1 MVRALTEENLIS
13 LSLHHHQVSLPF
25 SSQEKPWMGRSLR
38 IMTGQAKRHNEEIQ
52 EAPHIVLVKQDQTS
66 QKHPISRMAVI
77 PGVRWARS
85 QCPVGPLTPSR
96 WARFRCPVGPF
107 PLSRCSVP
115 CWPVGPLSRFAL
127 VRWPLSMP
135 LLPISKAQSCGG
147 SVCRWSW
154 TPTLKHLLLQLMPI
168 QFALEGPRE
177 ENSLLL
183 C

>member
-127 VRWPLSMP
+127 VRWPLSCLFSQFP
-135 LLPISKAQSCGG
+135 KARKVVEGQFVGG
-147 SVCRWSW
+147 HGRQ
-154 TPTLKHLLLQLMPI
+154 H
-168 QFALEGPRE
+168 
-177 ENSLLL
+177 
-183 C
+183 